1 MNDNLKLISDMA
13 CEILKKH
20 EEMFNMSFL
29 FSIGISLFT
38 YCHTNSW
45 VLAVGVGVELYVAW
59 SLRSGVVRIIAQM
72 IPQYSSLCFNMLDS
86 ETLTILYNLCEIC
99 EESINSDCNL
109 GEIIRYCGNPV
120 RYPSFIL
127 LQKLGFLDEI
137 LFTSNLTGLKR
148 IYVTYPFVPR
158 LISKNSKIFDEI
170 GATKPENYDDSF
182 LYAQRKEEEYNNNQV
197 GNAYCKES

>member
-72 IPQYSSLCFNMLDS
+72 IPQYSSFCFNMLDS
-86 ETLTILYNLCEIC
+86 ETLTILYI
-99 EESINSDCNL
+99 
-109 GEIIRYCGNPV
+109 
-120 RYPSFIL
+120 
-127 LQKLGFLDEI
+127 
-137 LFTSNLTGLKR
+137 
-148 IYVTYPFVPR
+148 
-158 LISKNSKIFDEI
+158 
-170 GATKPENYDDSF
+170 
-182 LYAQRKEEEYNNNQV
+182 
-197 GNAYCKES
+197 